1 MSYITYAHY
10 KPNGDIFYIGKGTVS
25 RAYSKQGR
33 NIVWKRTVEKYKSF
47 NVKILCEW
55 PTEDEA
61 FQHEIL
67 LIDCFRD
74 MGIQLVNIAK
84 GGMGSSGFRHTEEFK
99 KNKAKHLKLN
109 NPMANPELRKK
120 QLQALKEAMIRPEVK
135 EKQKKAR
142 LGIKLSKAHVESL
155 RNCHPMRPCIIN
167 GIEYKSLMEA
177 SRSLGVRHGTLY
189 RWLNNPNVV
198 HNKKFRHIIEC
209 RWK

>member
-10 KPNGDIFYIGKGTVS
+10 KPNGDIFYIGKGTTS

-47 NVKILCEW
+47 DVKILCEW

-74 MGIQLVNIAK
+74 MGVQLANIAK
-84 GGMGSSGFRHTEEFK
+84 GGMGSAGFRHTENHK
-99 KNKAKHLKLN
+99 KNLSSRMKLN
-109 NPMANPELRKK
+109 NPMFDDEIRKK
-120 QLQALKEAMIRPEVK
+120 QLTSLKNAMNRPEIK
-135 EKQKKAR
+135 KKQSQNRIGMKFSESH
-142 LGIKLSKAHVESL
+142 IKSL
-155 RNCHPMRPCIIN
+155 QNCHPMRPCVIN

-177 SRSLGVRHGTLY
+177 SRILNIRHGTLY

-198 HNKKFRHIIEC
+198 HNKKFKYITEC